1 MTDGASGTGPD
12 GRTLGVYAG
21 EGALLAAVRRAREH
35 GLAIDDVYAP
45 YAIHGLDEAMGIRR
59 SRLALATL
67 AGGLAGLSSAIA
79 LEVYCAVIDWPLDV
93 GGKPANS
100 ALAFLPI
107 AFELT
112 ILAAGLATAAA
123 FLWRTGLRPA
133 RRAAFPGLAA
143 LGATDDRFVLVLAAG
158 GQPAANR
165 ELLLGCGA
173 VEVRELAAM
182 RELAEPAR

>member
-1 MTDGASGTGPD
+1 MTDPAA
-12 GRTLGVYAG
+12 GRWTIGIYAG
-21 EGALLAAVRRAREH
+21 EGPLLAAVKGARGQ

-67 AGGLAGLSSAIA
+67 AGGLLGLSSAIA
-79 LEVYCAVIDWPLDV
+79 LEVYCAVVDWPLDV

-112 ILAAGLATAAA
+112 ILAAGLATAAG

-133 RRAAFPGLAA
+133 RRGRPALDGLR
-143 LGATDDRFVLVLAAG
+143 ATDDRFVIVLAAG
-158 GQPAANR
+158 EPPAAAR
-165 ELLLGCGA
+165 DLLLGCGA
-173 VEVRELAAM
+173 IEVRELSRGSGAP
-182 RELAEPAR
+182 LP

>member
-1 MTDGASGTGPD
+1 MTDPAA
-12 GRTLGVYAG
+12 GRLTIGIYAG
-21 EGALLAAVRRAREH
+21 ERPLLAAVKGARGQ

-67 AGGLAGLSSAIA
+67 AGGLLGLSVAIA
-79 LEVYCAVIDWPLDV
+79 LEVYCAVVDWPLDV

-112 ILAAGLATAAA
+112 IL
-123 FLWRTGLRPA
+123 
-133 RRAAFPGLAA
+133 
-143 LGATDDRFVLVLAAG
+143 
-158 GQPAANR
+158 
-165 ELLLGCGA
+165 
-173 VEVRELAAM
+173 
-182 RELAEPAR
+182 

>member
-1 MTDGASGTGPD
+1 MTDSAAGGGTI
-12 GRTLGVYAG
+12 GVYAG
-21 EGALLAAVRRAREH
+21 EGALMAAVRRGRLQ

-45 YAIHGLDEAMGIRR
+45 YAVHGLAEAMGIRR

-67 AGGLAGLSSAIA
+67 AGGRLWLSSAIA

-112 ILAAGLATAAA
+112 ILAAGLATAAG
-123 FLWRTGLRPA
+123 FLWRSGLHPA
-133 RRAAFPGLAA
+133 RRTRPALGG
-143 LGATDDRFVLVLAAG
+143 LGATDDRFVIVLAACG
-158 GQPAANR
+158 RSAVAR
-165 ELLLGCGA
+165 DLLLGCGA
-173 VEVRELAAM
+173 IEVRELG
-182 RELAEPAR
+182 EDPG